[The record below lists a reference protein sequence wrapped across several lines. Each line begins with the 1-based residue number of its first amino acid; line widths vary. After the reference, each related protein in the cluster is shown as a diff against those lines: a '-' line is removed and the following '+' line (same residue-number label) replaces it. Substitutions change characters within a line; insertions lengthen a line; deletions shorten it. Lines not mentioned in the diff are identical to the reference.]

1 MRLYWPG
8 IFRSGLLLLK
18 NHLTHE
24 RKRNHNTDARSELQ
38 RAQRQA
44 KTSRRHGTRGHRP
57 FVRSIQQIQ
66 SRSGKP
72 PEPFLRITA
81 ITGANQENVA
91 YPSGTCAERTAAY
104 YAHAT
109 YPDARFKTIAI
120 AAVGTD
126 GHEIPE
132 PVAPCGACRQALLEY
147 ETLAHHNVEVI
158 LVGSRAI
165 YVLPSVRSTLP
176 LAFSE
181 F

>member
-1 MRLYWPG
+1 MAREATGRSYAPYSK
-8 IFRSGLLLLK
+8 FRVG
-18 NHLTHE
+18 
-24 RKRNHNTDARSELQ
+24 AAIELDN
-38 RAQRQA
+38 
-44 KTSRRHGTRGHRP
+44 G
-57 FVRSIQQIQ
+57 QIV
-66 SRSGKP
+66 
-72 PEPFLRITA
+72 
-81 ITGANQENVA
+81 TGSNQENA
-91 YPSGTCAERTAAY
+91 AFPSGTCAERTAAY

-165 YVLPSVRSTLP
+165 YVMPSVRSTLP